1 LHGWWLGICS
11 YHALQCW
18 HHVTSSQFDLKSVL
32 ALLLRTE
39 SFRICPAPQKKEK
52 KRKEH
57 HNQTFKTKAIENQLK
72 NQTFQNKKA
81 MENQPN

>member
-1 LHGWWLGICS
+1 
-11 YHALQCW
+11 
-18 HHVTSSQFDLKSVL
+18 
-32 ALLLRTE
+32 LRTE
-39 SFRICPAPQKKEK
+39 SFTICPAPQKKEK

-72 NQTFQNKKA
+72 NQTFQNNKA